1 MTEDSLKKQILE
13 EVHASKIPEE
23 VKIDTSQFT
32 PLTIKELSEILG
44 ITIKRDEDNKVV
56 TFLGMLSAYT
66 EESQFNISFN
76 APSSTGKSFIPVEIS
91 AVFPDVDVLALAYT
105 SPTSFFHST
114 GVFDKERGV
123 MIVDLSRK
131 IIIFQDQPHNQ
142 LLERLRPLLSHDK
155 KVLRVQITDKN
166 QKYGTKTKQ
175 IEIIG
180 YPAVIFCSAGLR
192 IDEQES
198 TRFILLSPEM
208 NQEKIRE
215 AINSKIERESNPEKY
230 KAIIDSNET
239 RELLKLRIQAIKAEK
254 VKSIKL
260 DPYKQLIKEL
270 YLSKRKVLKPRH
282 QRDIGKI
289 ISLIK
294 SLALLNLWFRDRDG
308 DAITVSQ
315 EDIINA
321 FEIWDRLSESQEYN
335 LPPYIFNFY
344 WDVIVPCFTEKRD
357 SGSVEKGVRKQE
369 LMQKHKQVYGT
380 YIEDWKLRQELLPM
394 LETSGLI
401 STDVNEKDKRV
412 TLIIPQVFKRGTE
425 SSESSGGEIDN
436 SELVEKLFNE

>member
-1 MTEDSLKKQILE
+1 MTVDDLKEEILD
-13 EVHASKIPEE
+13 EVQTNKTPEQSP
-23 VKIDTSQFT
+23 IDTSQFT
-32 PLTIKELSEILG
+32 PLSVTELNEVLG
-44 ITIKRDEDNKVV
+44 ITIKRDEDNKLV
-56 TFLGMLSAYT
+56 TFLGMISAYT

-76 APSSTGKSFIPVEIS
+76 APSSTGKSYIPMEI
-91 AVFPDVDVLALAYT
+91 ANLFPGDDVLALAYT
-105 SPTSFFHST
+105 SPTSFFHSN
-114 GVFDKERGV
+114 GIFDKERKV

-166 QKYGTKTKQ
+166 QRYGMKTKQ

-180 YPAVIFCSAGLR
+180 YPAVVFCSAGLK

-208 NQEKIRE
+208 NQDKIRE
-215 AINSKIERESNPEKY
+215 AINNKIERESNPEKY
-230 KAIIDSNET
+230 KAIIEANAA
-239 RELLKLRIQAIKAEK
+239 RELLKLRIQAIKLERI
-254 VKSIKL
+254 KSIKL

-294 SLALLNLWFRDRDG
+294 SMALLNLWFRERDA
-308 DAITVSQ
+308 DSIIVSQ
-315 EDIINA
+315 EDIVNA

-344 WDVIVPCFTEKRD
+344 WDVVVPCFLEKKE
-357 SGSVEKGVRKQE
+357 SGSDEKGVRKQE
-369 LMQKHKQVYGT
+369 LMQKHKTVYGT
-380 YIEDWKLRQELLPM
+380 YVEDWKLRQELLPM

-401 STDVNEKDKRV
+401 STDSNERDKRV
-412 TLIIPQVFKRGTE
+412 TLIIPQILKRGGE
-425 SSESSGGEIDN
+425 SSELDGRVDN
-436 SELVEKLFNE
+436 SDLVETLLNE

>member
-1 MTEDSLKKQILE
+1 MTVDDLKEEILD
-13 EVHASKIPEE
+13 EVQTNKTPEQSP
-23 VKIDTSQFT
+23 IDTSQFT
-32 PLTIKELSEILG
+32 PLSVTELNEVLG
-44 ITIKRDEDNKVV
+44 ITIKRDEDNKLV
-56 TFLGMLSAYT
+56 TLLGMISAYT

-76 APSSTGKSFIPVEIS
+76 APSSTGKSYIPMEI
-91 AVFPDVDVLALAYT
+91 ANLFPGDDVLALAYT
-105 SPTSFFHST
+105 SPTSFFHSN
-114 GVFDKERGV
+114 GIFDKERKV

-166 QKYGTKTKQ
+166 QRYGMKTKQ

-180 YPAVIFCSAGLR
+180 YPAVVFCSAGLK

-208 NQEKIRE
+208 NQDKIRE
-215 AINSKIERESNPEKY
+215 AINNKIERESNPEKY
-230 KAIIDSNET
+230 KAIIEANAA
-239 RELLKLRIQAIKAEK
+239 RELLKLRIQAIKLERI
-254 VKSIKL
+254 KSIKL

-294 SLALLNLWFRDRDG
+294 SMALLNLWFRERDA
-308 DAITVSQ
+308 DSIIVSQ

-344 WDVIVPCFTEKRD
+344 WDVVVPCFLEKKE
-357 SGSVEKGVRKQE
+357 SGSDEKGVRKQE
-369 LMQKHKQVYGT
+369 LMQKHKTVYGT
-380 YIEDWKLRQELLPM
+380 YVEDWKLRQELLPM

-401 STDVNEKDKRV
+401 STDSNERDKRV
-412 TLIIPQVFKRGTE
+412 TLIIPQILKRGGE
-425 SSESSGGEIDN
+425 SSELDGRVDN
-436 SELVEKLFNE
+436 SDLVETLLNE